1 MIARREPSGD
11 EVARLAYELY
21 LQRGGEHGKDVED
34 WVKAEK
40 ELRDAPVAETAKT
53 RTAQASPNMSN

>member
-1 MIARREPSGD
+1 MFERKEPYGEEIAHR
-11 EVARLAYELY
+11 AYELY

-40 ELRDAPVAETAKT
+40 QLSEESVAGSVKT
-53 RTAQASPNMSN
+53 RSAQAGQAAKQ